1 MKKGR
6 FMVVLALL
14 CAAVALAVLFFI
26 QSGSLREELSKYK
39 EKAESLREEIADL
52 QLRFTHLE
60 ELLITQRDEALADA
74 SKKDAAL
81 NAALD
86 EAGRLAEQSESL
98 SKQVADLETELET
111 AGREITEGKDAL
123 SSALSDAAAQY
134 SQLTGQAQSLSLRV
148 TELESQLAAAAVE
161 KEAADALSAALVDSA
176 AQNSL
181 LTEQA
186 QSLTLRV
193 SELESQLAAAAADLE
208 TANQLSAALA
218 DSAAQNSLLTEQAQG
233 LSLRVS
239 ELESQLES
247 QLAAA
252 ATEKETANQL
262 SAVLADSA
270 AQNSLLTEQA
280 QSLTLRVSELES
292 QLDASRAQAALLK
305 AELEDTRSQL
315 VSQGN
320 TDTSDTAA
328 AWYIHPEAGYGF
340 LLPEGWSI
348 AEDTDIA
355 GILKRQME
363 DRGFLTDDSLPHIE
377 TLANLPAVL
386 LHETHQPNP
395 AFRANIIVVCQNL
408 SDEIT
413 NDDILSYA
421 GALQEGLINSI
432 PGYTASVPM
441 ALVEAGGRRFA
452 LSGGEYPLN
461 GLSIRVTEA
470 RFVAG
475 TAYYQITMTALADDP
490 IRYDGI
496 LHQLIETFIT
506 APYTLW

>member
-161 KEAADALSAALVDSA
+161 KEAADALSAALV
-176 AQNSL
+176 
-181 LTEQA
+181 
-186 QSLTLRV
+186 
-193 SELESQLAAAAADLE
+193 
-208 TANQLSAALA
+208 